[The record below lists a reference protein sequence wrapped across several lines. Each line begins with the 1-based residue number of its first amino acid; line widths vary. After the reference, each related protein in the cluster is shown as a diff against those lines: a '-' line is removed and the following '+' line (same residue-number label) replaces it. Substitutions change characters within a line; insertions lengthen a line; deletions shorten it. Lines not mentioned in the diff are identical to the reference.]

1 MTVLAGKLPALDST
15 DEIAVTEPM
24 AKAFGLH
31 PGSHMTWQFYRV
43 RLARTGCRPARRL
56 LQRSEPRLWSP
67 RSPRFRPRSAISSMT
82 STGHSCRPRPP
93 PRT

>member
-31 PGSHMTWQFYRV
+31 PGSHMTWQFYR
-43 RLARTGCRPARRL
+43 R
-56 LQRSEPRLWSP
+56 
-67 RSPRFRPRSAISSMT
+67 
-82 STGHSCRPRPP
+82 
-93 PRT
+93 